1 MAKNMR
7 KPFKLRSQGAPFKE
21 VGAKKKAIK
30 KAAKKAGLK
39 VTSKAALASTGVGL
53 LGSAVWEAGE
63 IGYNAIKAGSLKKGY
78 EKWKKDWKDIGGLFT
93 K

>member
-30 KAAKKAGLK
+30 TPIAANKPSSLTGLTPDVNSVK
-39 VTSKAALASTGVGL
+39 NP
-53 LGSAVWEAGE
+53 SAVVSEVRNVA
-63 IGYNAIKAGSLKKGY
+63 APTL
-78 EKWKKDWKDIGGLFT
+78 L
-93 K
+93 